1 MLSGLAT
8 ILLIAAFIV
17 FVIAATYTPPRFN
30 LIAIGLALST
40 LSLVIM
46 RIPGS

>member
-1 MLSGLAT
+1 MISGLAS

-40 LSLVIM
+40 LSLLIL

>member
-1 MLSGLAT
+1 MISGLAT

>member
-1 MLSGLAT
+1 MISGLAT

-40 LSLVIM
+40 LSLLIV